1 MSYRCIS
8 VGKATAMR
16 FAAQGAKI
24 CLFDVSETG
33 VHAAAN
39 GNKLR

>member
-1 MSYRCIS
+1 MSYRCIY

-24 CLFDVSETG
+24 CLFDISEIG
-33 VHAAAN
+33 VHAVAN
-39 GNKLR
+39 GDEL